1 MYEKAGSFPWVRMKI
16 HQATQEYERWLAK
29 QIPLVPKDLVLKHV
43 LMKRD
48 AFSFFRATFY
58 RWMQVWPEVCADL
71 VTAPVLRAIGDLHVE
86 NFGTWRDSEG
96 RLIWGINDFDEAYP
110 LPYTNDLVRL
120 AVSATLAI
128 ETKHLTIKPKDA
140 CDALLT
146 GYTEGLKSG
155 GQPFVLAEQHQWLR
169 DIATNKLRDPV
180 GFWMK
185 LDALQSVKGG
195 RAKSAEAALKL
206 LIPASGLSY
215 SLRRRVSGIGSLG
228 RPRFVALADW
238 QGGKIAREAKAL
250 GPSACA
256 WAAANDGLTTIFY
269 QSMLDHAVRC
279 RDPFVRL
286 EGRWLV
292 RRLSPYCSRIELTSL
307 PRKRDEGKLL
317 YAMGFETANVH
328 LGSPEAISA
337 IRRDL
342 AKRKAKWL
350 RGAAKRLTSAIIS
363 DWKDWA
369 RR

>member
-1 MYEKAGSFPWVRMKI
+1 MLMKI
-16 HQATQEYERWLAK
+16 HRATRLYETWLTK
-29 QIPLVPKDLVLKHV
+29 QISLVPKDLALKHG

-58 RWMQVWPEVCADL
+58 RWMQVWPEVCGDL
-71 VTAPVLRAIGDLHVE
+71 VTAPLLRAIGDLHVE

-120 AVSATLAI
+120 AVSATLAVD
-128 ETKHLTIKPKDA
+128 TKHLAVKPTEA
-140 CDALLT
+140 YDALLT
-146 GYTEGLKSG
+146 GYTEGLNSG
-155 GQPFVLAEQHQWLR
+155 GRPFVLAERHRWLR
-169 DIATNKLRDPV
+169 DIATTALRDPV
-180 GFWMK
+180 EFWQKME
-185 LDALQSVKGG
+185 ALPPVKGAVPHSV
-195 RAKSAEAALKL
+195 RAALKL
-206 LIPASGLSY
+206 LMPESGLSY
-215 SLRRRVSGIGSLG
+215 HFRRRVSGVGSLG

-256 WAAANDGLTTIFY
+256 LAGEGHGFTTIFY

-279 RDPFVRL
+279 HDPFVRIQ
-286 EGRWLV
+286 GCWLV

-317 YAMGFETANVH
+317 YAMGWDTANVH
-328 LGSPEAISA
+328 LGSPRAIKA
-337 IRRDL
+337 IQRDI
-342 AKRKAKWL
+342 ATRKATWL
-350 RGAAKRLTSAIIS
+350 RGAAERMTSVTIS
-363 DWKDWA
+363 EWKEWA